1 MLTFILNNCTAIL
14 LLILV
19 FGFVPLP
26 GSRAIERWNHQI
38 LRKRAIQT
46 DFRSD
51 ISAFER
57 KEGWP
62 MLGSIISEPCFDQ
75 KLLSVYQNSTV
86 SMLLSGIRPSMA
98 RGAES
103 STQVA
108 INVTNAVLDCTIF
121 ATKELDH
128 PRMEHADKDDSTAST
143 TLRDGLQHCTDG
155 LSAADTDIILFRD
168 IITTNITVKV
178 DQLHG
183 ILSEKHYRFGS
194 SLIKP
199 QDSILILKAVTAR
212 ILEDILQV
220 EENLAAALKNVTVTR
235 DTFAEV
241 YGALDAE
248 SDPAPSLEKAK
259 DHLCSYAVKCEM
271 LPDLLAKEA
280 RLKKS

>member
-1 MLTFILNNCTAIL
+1 ML
-14 LLILV
+14 
-19 FGFVPLP
+19 
-26 GSRAIERWNHQI
+26 E
-38 LRKRAIQT
+38 
-46 DFRSD
+46 
-51 ISAFER
+51 
-57 KEGWP
+57 
-62 MLGSIISEPCFDQ
+62 SIISEPCFDQ
-75 KLLSVYQNSTV
+75 KLLSVYQNLTV
-86 SMLLSGIRPSMA
+86 SMLLSEIRPSMA

-108 INVTNAVLDCTIF
+108 INVTNAVLDCAILS
-121 ATKELDH
+121 TKELDH
-128 PRMEHADKDDSTAST
+128 PRMDHTDKGDSTAST
-143 TLRDGLQHCTDG
+143 TLRDGLQHCIG
-155 LSAADTDIILFRD
+155 SLSAAETGIILFRD

-199 QDSILILKAVTAR
+199 QDSILILKAVIAR

-259 DHLCSYAVKCEM
+259 DHPCSYAVKCEM

-280 RLKKS
+280 RLKQS